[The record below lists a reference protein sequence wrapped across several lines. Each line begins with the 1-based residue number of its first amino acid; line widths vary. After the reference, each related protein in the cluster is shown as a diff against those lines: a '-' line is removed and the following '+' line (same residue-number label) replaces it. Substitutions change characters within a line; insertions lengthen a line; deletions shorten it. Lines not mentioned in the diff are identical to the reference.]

1 MFLILM
7 TITNL
12 DISRELSKFKKKYP
26 LRGGN
31 SLKIFGQDAGVE
43 FSKSLLISIVN
54 TGEVGAKT
62 IKFKPYKIEGL
73 ENSND

>member
-1 MFLILM
+1 MVFPLPVGPVTRIIPLGLLI
-7 TITNL
+7 
-12 DISRELSKFKKKYP
+12 SER
-26 LRGGN
+26 N